1 MARTSHHLNIEW
13 LNFRNKSSLDYPFL
27 VNITGYCDM
36 RLPFET
42 YNHVGRDDY
51 YLIYLISGELSIDID
66 NIKRTVSKGDGL
78 IIPPKCVY
86 KYSAS
91 SPVYYLYAHFTGS
104 YVADFLKECGF
115 DNLPCVIEND
125 FSVEIQSKFNTMI
138 DAFLRGGRLSI
149 QKCACLLQEILL
161 NIFEKT
167 LEKINDKSLNESLQY
182 IHNFFTTKISIPHLA
197 SLENLSNSRYVTVF
211 KKQMGKSPNEYIIEL
226 KLQLAKN
233 MLDSTNMSIKQISE
247 HIGYNDQ
254 YFFSRLF
261 KKHLGISPQKYRS
274 RQLH

>member
-1 MARTSHHLNIEW
+1 MARKSHHLNIEW

-27 VNITGYCDM
+27 VNTTGYCDM
-36 RLPFET
+36 LLPFET

-66 NIKRTVSKGDGL
+66 NIKRTVGKGDGL

-91 SPVYYLYAHFTGS
+91 SPVHYLYAHFTGS

-125 FSVEIQSKFNTMI
+125 FSVETQRKFNTMI
-138 DAFLRGGRLSI
+138 EAFLRGGHLSI

-161 NIFEKT
+161 NIFENT

-182 IHNFFTTKISIPHLA
+182 IHNFFTTKISIPYLA

-211 KKQMGKSPNEYIIEL
+211 KKQMGKSPSEYIIEL

-261 KKHLGISPQKYRS
+261 KKYLGISPQKYRN